1 MVGRSFEK
9 VSGHV
14 RCTLGVVGLRGRG
27 EGGGVGG
34 QGQGTFAKFGHVIS
48 LPVGPVGSGEWS

>member
-1 MVGRSFEK
+1 MFAARWELWGFGGGGR
-9 VSGHV
+9 
-14 RCTLGVVGLRGRG
+14 
-27 EGGGVGG
+27 GGGVGG